1 MPKISVSSHGD
12 VNTNNDTSWICAR
25 KNLNNFLLLLQ
36 QICTKILISPMED
49 LSQWEL
55 WTTRRELR
63 NVYLESNQIKQMKKV
78 KIKERMNDGSTLF

>member
-12 VNTNNDTSWICAR
+12 VNTNNDTSWILAR

-49 LSQWEL
+49 LSQREL

-78 KIKERMNDGSTLF
+78 KIKERMNDGGTFF

>member
-12 VNTNNDTSWICAR
+12 VNTNNDTSWIRAR

-49 LSQWEL
+49 LSQREL

-78 KIKERMNDGSTLF
+78 KIKERMNDGSTFF

>member
-78 KIKERMNDGSTLF
+78 KIKERMNDGSTFF